1 MDDGDALNQRLDEWV
16 AKLSVALGVGRE
28 VVDTAQVLALAGEA
42 AHAVARPAAPVTTFM
57 VGYAAG
63 LAAARDRSGSEAVA
77 TAVAIARDL
86 CIEVADR

>member
-42 AHAVARPAAPVTTFM
+42 AHAVARPAAPVTTSASAIPRIM
-57 VGYAAG
+57 AAPCQ
-63 LAAARDRSGSEAVA
+63 ARGSADP
-77 TAVAIARDL
+77 TALIRQGTRRV
-86 CIEVADR
+86 